1 MGSSQLRRQDN
12 LPWICAGD
20 FNEVLYQHE
29 QLGGNP
35 RNEGQMSAFRE
46 CLMDCG
52 LTDLGYKGYSF
63 TWSNRREGD
72 ANVQVRLYRGVA
84 TASFLDLFPDS
95 HVEHVMT

>member
-1 MGSSQLRRQDN
+1 
-12 LPWICAGD
+12 
-20 FNEVLYQHE
+20 
-29 QLGGNP
+29 
-35 RNEGQMSAFRE
+35 
-46 CLMDCG
+46 MDCG

-72 ANVQVRLYRGVA
+72 ANVQVRLDRGVA